1 MEFYYSE
8 EKNVQI
14 IIALLKANKIKKVI
28 ASPGATNIC
37 LVESMRYDG
46 DFEMYSS
53 VDERSAA
60 YMACG
65 MAAESGEPVVLTCTG
80 ATASRNYMPGLTEAY
95 YRKLPIIAITA
106 TLHEGRLNQNYPQAI
121 DRRIVPND
129 VSVMSVQLPFVKDE
143 DDAWANNLK
152 VNCAFMAMREHG
164 GGPIH
169 LNWET
174 KCSTIF
180 NVREL
185 PQQRFIQKYSSGSE
199 LPIIHT
205 DKVGIFIGSHQ
216 PIGEKLTKLIDRFC
230 EIHNGAVFCDQTS
243 NYRGKYRVLG
253 NLITYQEARESPLA
267 SVPLLIYIG
276 NVSGAYMQLFP
287 GEVWRVGDDGESKD
301 LFKKQTAIFEMK
313 DAQFFDAYSKGEPG
327 RTSFYEEWKIAYDNI
342 LNKIPELPFSNI
354 WIAKTAKSALPPN
367 CVFHLGILNSLRS
380 WNFFETP
387 KSVMCYSNTGGF
399 GIDGGIS
406 SLIGASLV
414 NKEKVYFGCFGD
426 LAFFYDM
433 NSIGNRH
440 VGNNIRI
447 MLINNGRGTEFRNYN
462 HNGAIFGSEETDQFI
477 AAAHHYGDQSR
488 DLVKHYAE
496 DLGFEYLTASNKED
510 FLLNKDYFF
519 APNRLD
525 KAILFE
531 IFTNSQDESDAL
543 KVMNTL
549 ESSPRGVAKKAIKG
563 MLGDQGTRAVK
574 KFLGH

>member
-1 MEFYYSE
+1 ME
-8 EKNVQI
+8 
-14 IIALLKANKIKKVI
+14 
-28 ASPGATNIC
+28 
-37 LVESMRYDG
+37 
-46 DFEMYSS
+46 
-53 VDERSAA
+53 
-60 YMACG
+60 
-65 MAAESGEPVVLTCTG
+65 
-80 ATASRNYMPGLTEAY
+80 
-95 YRKLPIIAITA
+95 
-106 TLHEGRLNQNYPQAI
+106 
-121 DRRIVPND
+121 
-129 VSVMSVQLPFVKDE
+129 PF
-143 DDAWANNLK
+143 
-152 VNCAFMAMREHG
+152 
-164 GGPIH
+164 
-169 LNWET
+169 
-174 KCSTIF
+174 
-180 NVREL
+180 
-185 PQQRFIQKYSSGSE
+185 
-199 LPIIHT
+199 
-205 DKVGIFIGSHQ
+205 
-216 PIGEKLTKLIDRFC
+216 
-230 EIHNGAVFCDQTS
+230 FCDQTS

-313 DAQFFDAYSKGEPG
+313 EAQFFDAYSKGEPG

-519 APNRLD
+519 TPKRLE
-525 KAILFE
+525 KAILCE

-543 KVMNTL
+543 KIMNTL
-549 ESSPRGVAKKAIKG
+549 ETSPRGVAKKAIKG
-563 MLGDQGTRAVK
+563 MLGDQGTWAVK
-574 KFLGH
+574 KILGH